1 MKVVGPRAALAG
13 VLAVGARR
21 LTALAQVVRP
31 PARTT
36 LVLGGAR
43 SGKSAYA
50 EGLFDGAPAVTYIAT
65 GELPSTADPEW
76 AERVWSHQER
86 RPSSWHTVETLDV
99 SPVLLDAST
108 PVLLDCLA
116 TWLTRIYDR
125 AGAWQDTRGWRES
138 VDAEVDALVEAWASS
153 SVPIVAVSNEVGS
166 GVVPETPA
174 GRLFRD
180 GLGRLNQRVAE
191 VSDRVTL
198 IVAGRPVEL
207 KE

>member
-1 MKVVGPRAALAG
+1 MTLHRPRAAFASILAFG
-13 VLAVGARR
+13 VRR
-21 LTALAQVVRP
+21 LTAFAHVIGP

-50 EGLFDGAPAVTYIAT
+50 EGLFDAAAAVTYLAT
-65 GELPSTADPEW
+65 GEPPSTADPDW
-76 AERVWSHQER
+76 AQRVWSHQQR
-86 RPSSWHTVETLDV
+86 RPSSWRTVETVDV
-99 SPVLLDAST
+99 APVLAQASS

-125 AGAWQDTRGWRES
+125 AGAWQDTRGWQAL
-138 VDAEVDALVEAWASS
+138 VDAEVDALVDAWASS
-153 SVPIVAVSNEVGS
+153 SVPLVAVSNEVGS
-166 GVVPETPA
+166 GVVPQTPA

-180 GLGRLNQRVAE
+180 GLGKLNQRVAE

>member
-1 MKVVGPRAALAG
+1 MKVVRPRAALAG
-13 VLAVGARR
+13 VLTAGARR
-21 LTALAQVVRP
+21 LTAFAHVIRP
-31 PARTT
+31 PARAT

-50 EGLFDGAPAVTYIAT
+50 EGLFDRAQSVTYVAT
-65 GELPSTADPEW
+65 GEPPSTADPDW

-86 RPSSWHTVETLDV
+86 RPSSWRTVETLDV
-99 SPVLLDAST
+99 APVLADASS

-125 AGAWQDTRGWRES
+125 ADAWQDARGWRDT

-153 SVPIVAVSNEVGS
+153 SAPIVAVSNEVGS
-166 GVVPETPA
+166 GVVPETAA

-180 GLGRLNQRVAE
+180 GLGTLNQRVAE